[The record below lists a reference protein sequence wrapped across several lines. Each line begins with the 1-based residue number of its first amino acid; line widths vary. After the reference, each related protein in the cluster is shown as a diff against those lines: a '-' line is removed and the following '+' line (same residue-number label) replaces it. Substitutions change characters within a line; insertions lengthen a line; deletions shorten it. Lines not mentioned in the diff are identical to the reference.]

1 MTGGWGFDSFDF
13 YYDYTPDLSFECC
26 QDTSDCTPPST
37 PSSQSFSG
45 VASLDSANLSPA
57 TCNAP
62 GDCMFECAKAYRLAG
77 DPNGLVAV
85 TSASTSASGC
95 TCDSFNLQSAS
106 SSRWTYSGSEYDVS
120 VAISGDGL
128 RVEVSYGP
136 ALGNLVCQGNY
147 RVDSL
152 DTGSLFLGALSV
164 SGGGKDD
171 DSVIIIVGAVAGLIA
186 LGGVIAAL
194 VLKNKKKSMER
205 AAAPAPAT
213 AAPAP
218 AAAARPVV
226 HSIAMAGPAGATMDE
241 QMLFTSNPIAGGGAA
256 PPPPPPPP
264 PLPPGGLP
272 PGWTMEQ
279 WNFYGA
285 TYQAP

>member
-1 MTGGWGFDSFDF
+1 M
-13 YYDYTPDLSFECC
+13 
-26 QDTSDCTPPST
+26 
-37 PSSQSFSG
+37 
-45 VASLDSANLSPA
+45 
-57 TCNAP
+57 CNAP
-62 GDCMFECAKAYRLAG
+62 GDCVFECAKAYRLAG

-164 SGGGKDD
+164 SGGSPPSSSDD

-194 VLKNKKKSMER
+194 VLKTRKTSSER
-205 AAAPAPAT
+205 AAAAW
-213 AAPAP
+213 
-218 AAAARPVV
+218 PVV
-226 HSIAMAGPAGATMDE
+226 HSITMDGAAGA
-241 QMLFTSNPIAGGGAA
+241 
-256 PPPPPPPP
+256 
-264 PLPPGGLP
+264 
-272 PGWTMEQ
+272 
-279 WNFYGA
+279 
-285 TYQAP
+285 